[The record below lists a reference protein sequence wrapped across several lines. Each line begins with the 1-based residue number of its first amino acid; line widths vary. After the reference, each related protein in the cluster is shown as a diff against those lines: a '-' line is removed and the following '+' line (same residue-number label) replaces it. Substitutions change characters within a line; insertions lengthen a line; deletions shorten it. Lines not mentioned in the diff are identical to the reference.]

1 VEGCEQGIKQQS
13 STEPRW
19 WTSANG
25 ISYLGVF
32 GSYARGDFN
41 AESDVD
47 VLVRFTKGKSLL
59 DLVRIEREL
68 AERVGRPIDLVT
80 EDSVSPYLKDRIVA
94 QVKGI
99 YEREG

>member
-1 VEGCEQGIKQQS
+1 MRTRDQAAVIDRAKVVDICK
-13 STEPRW
+13 R
-19 WTSANG
+19 ND